1 MRGGKWD
8 DTPLRKIIN
17 TSIDYAQESPLC
29 TTLSNDG
36 VKIRTVE
43 HLLSALEAMS
53 VDNCRIEITN
63 LDSDDSGFD
72 CEVPI
77 LDGSAR
83 EWVERIEKDGL
94 VAAKDECGNDCEKLA
109 PYLNEPVH
117 VSKSDSFVAA
127 FPSPKVRVSYG
138 IDFPQVAIGSQ
149 WFSSAPLEDSFY
161 AKEIASSRTFCIY
174 EEVKL
179 FKSIRRYARVIRFQI
194 LNVGVEYLLDPVE
207 HMLDAGLI
215 KGGSLDN
222 AIVCSAS
229 KGWLN
234 APLRF
239 SEEPC
244 RHKILDLVGDLSLFA
259 RFGNQG
265 LPVAHIVVY
274 KASIQAYHSSC
285 AYFVTESE
293 NMYLLDIWHSL
304 NVVELNVRISSP
316 FPEEPSFQD
325 NNTEEPEQQL
335 GLADYRHESPR

>member
-1 MRGGKWD
+1 MAISGALNALKSSELVSWKPCGRVQQTLKRCVEASGTTLHSGKSS
-8 DTPLRKIIN
+8 TVRLLPELAGKGRYFYFNSKSIPA
-17 TSIDYAQESPLC
+17 SIDYAQESSLC

-63 LDSDDSGFD
+63 LDSDDSD
-72 CEVPI
+72 LDSEVPI

-109 PYLNEPVH
+109 PYLNEPIH
-117 VSKSDSFVAA
+117 VSKNDSFVAA

-138 IDFPQVAIGSQ
+138 IDFPQV
-149 WFSSAPLEDSFY
+149 
-161 AKEIASSRTFCIY
+161 
-174 EEVKL
+174 
-179 FKSIRRYARVIRFQI
+179 
-194 LNVGVEYLLDPVE
+194 EY
-207 HMLDAGLI
+207 MRNAGLI

-234 APLRF
+234 PPLRF
-239 SEEPC
+239 SDEPC

-274 KASIQAYHSSC
+274 KGGHALHTN
-285 AYFVTESE
+285 FGR
-293 NMYLLDIWHSL
+293 HL
-304 NVVELNVRISSP
+304 ND
-316 FPEEPSFQD
+316 SFK
-325 NNTEEPEQQL
+325 
-335 GLADYRHESPR
+335 S

>member
-1 MRGGKWD
+1 MAISGALDALKSSKLISWKPCGRVQQTLKRCVEASGTTLHSGKSS
-8 DTPLRKIIN
+8 TVRLLPELAGKGRYFYFNSKSIPA
-17 TSIDYAQESPLC
+17 SIDYALESSLC

-63 LDSDDSGFD
+63 LDSDDSD
-72 CEVPI
+72 LDSEVPI

-109 PYLNEPVH
+109 PYLNEPIH
-117 VSKSDSFVAA
+117 VSKNDSFVTA

-149 WFSSAPLEDSFY
+149 WFSLAPLEDSLY
-161 AKEIASSRTFCIY
+161 AREIAPSRTFCIY
-174 EEVKL
+174 EEV
-179 FKSIRRYARVIRFQI
+179 
-194 LNVGVEYLLDPVE
+194 E
-207 HMLDAGLI
+207 HMRNAGLI

-234 APLRF
+234 PPLRF
-239 SEEPC
+239 SDEPC

-265 LPVAHIVVY
+265 LLVAHMVVY
-274 KASIQAYHSSC
+274 KACII
-285 AYFVTESE
+285 
-293 NMYLLDIWHSL
+293 YLHVFAI
-304 NVVELNVRISSP
+304 VVR
-316 FPEEPSFQD
+316 
-325 NNTEEPEQQL
+325 
-335 GLADYRHESPR
+335 

>member
-1 MRGGKWD
+1 MAISGALNALKSSKLISWKPCGRVQQTLKKCVEARGTTLHSGKSS
-8 DTPLRKIIN
+8 TVRLLPELAGKGRYFYFNSKSIPA
-17 TSIDYAQESPLC
+17 SIDYAQESPLC

-63 LDSDDSGFD
+63 LDSDDSGLD

-174 EEVKL
+174 EEV
-179 FKSIRRYARVIRFQI
+179 
-194 LNVGVEYLLDPVE
+194 E

-234 APLRF
+234 PPLRF

-274 KASIQAYHSSC
+274 KGGHALHTN
-285 AYFVTESE
+285 FVR
-293 NMYLLDIWHSL
+293 HL
-304 NVVELNVRISSP
+304 ND
-316 FPEEPSFQD
+316 SFK
-325 NNTEEPEQQL
+325 
-335 GLADYRHESPR
+335 S

>member
-1 MRGGKWD
+1 MAISGALNALKSSELVSWKPCGRVQQTLKRCVEASGTTLHSGKSS
-8 DTPLRKIIN
+8 TVRLLPELAGKGRYFYFNSKSIPA
-17 TSIDYAQESPLC
+17 SIDYAQESSLC

-63 LDSDDSGFD
+63 LDSDDSD
-72 CEVPI
+72 LDSEVPI

-94 VAAKDECGNDCEKLA
+94 VAAKDECGNDSEKLA
-109 PYLNEPVH
+109 PYLNEPIH
-117 VSKSDSFVAA
+117 VSKNDSFVAA

-149 WFSSAPLEDSFY
+149 WFSLAPLEDSLY
-161 AKEIASSRTFCIY
+161 AREIAPSRTFCIY
-174 EEVKL
+174 EEV
-179 FKSIRRYARVIRFQI
+179 
-194 LNVGVEYLLDPVE
+194 EY
-207 HMLDAGLI
+207 MRNAGLI

-234 APLRF
+234 LPLRF
-239 SEEPC
+239 SDEPC

-274 KASIQAYHSSC
+274 KGGHALHTN
-285 AYFVTESE
+285 FGR
-293 NMYLLDIWHSL
+293 HL
-304 NVVELNVRISSP
+304 ND
-316 FPEEPSFQD
+316 SFK
-325 NNTEEPEQQL
+325 
-335 GLADYRHESPR
+335 S

>member
-1 MRGGKWD
+1 MAISGALNALKSSKLISWKPCGRVQQTLKRRVEASGTTLHSGKSS
-8 DTPLRKIIN
+8 TVRLLPELAGKGRYFYFNSKSIPA
-17 TSIDYAQESPLC
+17 SIDYAQESPLC

-63 LDSDDSGFD
+63 LDSDDSD
-72 CEVPI
+72 LDSEVPV

-83 EWVERIEKDGL
+83 DWVERIEKDGL

-109 PYLNEPVH
+109 PYLNEPIH
-117 VSKSDSFVAA
+117 VSKNDSFVAA

-149 WFSSAPLEDSFY
+149 WFSLAPLEDSLY
-161 AKEIASSRTFCIY
+161 AKEIAPSRTFCIY
-174 EEVKL
+174 EEV
-179 FKSIRRYARVIRFQI
+179 
-194 LNVGVEYLLDPVE
+194 E
-207 HMLDAGLI
+207 HMRKAGLI

-234 APLRF
+234 PPLRF
-239 SEEPC
+239 SDEPC

-274 KASIQAYHSSC
+274 KGGHTLHTN
-285 AYFVTESE
+285 FVR
-293 NMYLLDIWHSL
+293 HL
-304 NVVELNVRISSP
+304 NDLFKS
-316 FPEEPSFQD
+316 
-325 NNTEEPEQQL
+325 
-335 GLADYRHESPR
+335 

>member
-1 MRGGKWD
+1 MAISGALNALKSSKLISWKPCGRVQQTLKKCVEASGTTLHSGKSS
-8 DTPLRKIIN
+8 TVRLLPELAGKGRYFYFNSKSIPA
-17 TSIDYAQESPLC
+17 SIDYAQESPLC

-94 VAAKDECGNDCEKLA
+94 VAAKDE
-109 PYLNEPVH
+109 
-117 VSKSDSFVAA
+117 S

-174 EEVKL
+174 EEV
-179 FKSIRRYARVIRFQI
+179 
-194 LNVGVEYLLDPVE
+194 E

-222 AIVCSAS
+222 AIVCRSAAS
-229 KGWLN
+229 
-234 APLRF
+234 F
-239 SEEPC
+239 
-244 RHKILDLVGDLSLFA
+244 LF
-259 RFGNQG
+259 RD
-265 LPVAHIVVY
+265 
-274 KASIQAYHSSC
+274 
-285 AYFVTESE
+285 E
-293 NMYLLDIWHSL
+293 
-304 NVVELNVRISSP
+304 R
-316 FPEEPSFQD
+316 
-325 NNTEEPEQQL
+325 
-335 GLADYRHESPR
+335 